1 MLRFHTPFFRGNA
14 NRLSPTSTRQPASEP
29 AQLLLSCRD
38 WRALGLTPDLQPST
52 GDTTVMAYQQAT
64 DTGTMRSIVVQLS
77 NYFPINLCYYQNQ
90 EGFPSRALLICKGAA
105 QPSLLQRETTR
116 ILSSKDHI
124 LPIPV
129 LSPALIHSRAQVSGQ
144 SMSLMNKSWKHKTNL
159 PRTRKYFKIIME
171 LKQYIWRK
179 NTIIIKSC
187 GQTFR
192 INYFQRNY

>member
-1 MLRFHTPFFRGNA
+1 MLRFHTPFFSGNA

-38 WRALGLTPDLQPST
+38 WRALGLTPNLQPST

-105 QPSLLQRETTR
+105 QLSLLQRETIR

-124 LPIPV
+124 LPIPA
-129 LSPALIHSRAQVSGQ
+129 LSPALGDTLQGTGVRSKHEPDEQKLKTQ
-144 SMSLMNKSWKHKTNL
+144 DKSAEDK
-159 PRTRKYFKIIME
+159 KIFQNHYGIE
-171 LKQYIWRK
+171 AVHLKEK
-179 NTIIIKSC
+179 P
-187 GQTFR
+187 
-192 INYFQRNY
+192 NYH